1 MFEAVVLID
10 HDRTAPY
17 RMFMDSARKQMLL
30 PRMDLRS
37 LHKACVNANV
47 LKATSKVIR
56 VYLGKLKTKTTELF
70 I

>member
-1 MFEAVVLID
+1 
-10 HDRTAPY
+10 
-17 RMFMDSARKQMLL
+17 MDEQHKQMLL

-47 LKATSKVIR
+47 LKATSKVIK
-56 VYLGKLKTKTTELF
+56 VYLGKLKQTKTTELF